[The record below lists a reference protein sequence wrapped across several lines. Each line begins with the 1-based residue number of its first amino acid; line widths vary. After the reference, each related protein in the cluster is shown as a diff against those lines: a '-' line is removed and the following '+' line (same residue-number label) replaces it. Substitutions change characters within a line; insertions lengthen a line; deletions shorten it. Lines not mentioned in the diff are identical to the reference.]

1 MFEKSLGWRNRSTV
15 IASTFSQDKDGVH
28 GVQVK
33 LQDLSFDSPQL
44 TQDVRTSHI

>member
-1 MFEKSLGWRNRSTV
+1 MFKNSFGWRNRSTV

-33 LQDLSFDSPQL
+33 SQDLSFDSLQL